1 MDYLTEFDLKISLV
15 DGMLIETGGK
25 FAEFGLQKY
34 MISCLEIAIK
44 HYETTGNKK
53 NLLDIVYSYI
63 EQYEDAIT
71 WKFYDYEMKFL
82 NMLKTHIEQL

>member
-44 HYETTGNKK
+44 YYETTGNKK
-53 NLLDIVYSYI
+53 N
-63 EQYEDAIT
+63 
-71 WKFYDYEMKFL
+71 
-82 NMLKTHIEQL
+82 